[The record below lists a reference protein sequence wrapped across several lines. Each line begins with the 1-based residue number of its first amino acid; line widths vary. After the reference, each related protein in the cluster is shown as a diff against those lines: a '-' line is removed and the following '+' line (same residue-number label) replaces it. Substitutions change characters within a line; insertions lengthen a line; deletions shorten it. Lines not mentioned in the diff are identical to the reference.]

1 MAHLLGAKD
10 LSVEF
15 PTRTVLD
22 RVTIGINS
30 GDRIGVVGRN
40 GEGKSTLIRA
50 LAGLQEPDS
59 GEVIARNS
67 VRIGLLSQDDVFAD
81 SVSVSAAVVGDR
93 PEHEWAGDAR
103 IRDVIT
109 GLLSD
114 VDWSAQ
120 IGELSGGQSRRVSLA
135 SLLVGEWDVLFL
147 DEPTNHLDV
156 LGVSW
161 LSHHLAKRWPAGSGA
176 LVVIT
181 HDRWFLDASTDST
194 WEVHDGVVDA
204 YEGGYAAY
212 VLERVERER
221 SAAVTEAKRQNL
233 LKKELAWLR
242 RGAPAR
248 TAKPK
253 FRIKEANALI
263 NDVPEIRDPVS
274 LSRVA
279 TTRLGK
285 KVIELEEAG
294 VSFGDS
300 IVLHPLTWR
309 LAPGERTGI
318 VGANGVGKSTLLG
331 LLSGVIEPSTGTLSR
346 GTTVKLSVLD
356 QKLDSLAS
364 VRDDRVS
371 EVIARKKTSYRADG
385 VEMTPGQLLERL
397 GFSSAHLSARV
408 FELSGGQRRR
418 LQFLMELLDEPN
430 VLLLDEPTNDLDT
443 EMLRA
448 MEDLLDTWPGT
459 LVVVSHDRYLLER
472 VTDQQY
478 AILDGHFRHLPG
490 GVDEYLALEASPAT
504 RALSDLTARA
514 TPALSADTPE
524 STALRPGSKEH
535 REAQKERQKVEKKI
549 ASLRLTVASFDSD
562 LSDVDPTDH
571 EALAALD
578 SGRQAALTEL
588 SKLEERWLELEI
600 LLD

>member
-1 MAHLLGAKD
+1 
-10 LSVEF
+10 
-15 PTRTVLD
+15 
-22 RVTIGINS
+22 
-30 GDRIGVVGRN
+30 
-40 GEGKSTLIRA
+40 
-50 LAGLQEPDS
+50 
-59 GEVIARNS
+59 
-67 VRIGLLSQDDVFAD
+67 
-81 SVSVSAAVVGDR
+81 
-93 PEHEWAGDAR
+93 
-103 IRDVIT
+103 
-109 GLLSD
+109 
-114 VDWSAQ
+114 
-120 IGELSGGQSRRVSLA
+120 
-135 SLLVGEWDVLFL
+135 
-147 DEPTNHLDV
+147 
-156 LGVSW
+156 
-161 LSHHLAKRWPAGSGA
+161 
-176 LVVIT
+176 
-181 HDRWFLDASTDST
+181 
-194 WEVHDGVVDA
+194 
-204 YEGGYAAY
+204 
-212 VLERVERER
+212 
-221 SAAVTEAKRQNL
+221 
-233 LKKELAWLR
+233 
-242 RGAPAR
+242 
-248 TAKPK
+248 
-253 FRIKEANALI
+253 
-263 NDVPEIRDPVS
+263 VS

-331 LLSGVIEPSTGTLSR
+331 LLSGAIEPSTGTLSR

-371 EVIARKKTSYRADG
+371 EVIARKRTSYRADG

-535 REAQKERQKVEKKI
+535 REAQKERQKVEKK
-549 ASLRLTVASFDSD
+549 L
-562 LSDVDPTDH
+562 PH
-571 EALAALD
+571 
-578 SGRQAALTEL
+578 
-588 SKLEERWLELEI
+588 
-600 LLD
+600 

>member
-1 MAHLLGAKD
+1 VAHLLGAKD
-10 LSVEF
+10 LSVEY

-22 RVTIGINS
+22 NVTIGVNS

-50 LAGLQEPDS
+50 LAGVQEPDS

-67 VRIGLLSQDDVFAD
+67 VRVGLLDQDDLFDD
-81 SVSVSAAVVGDR
+81 SVSVAEAVVGAR
-93 PEHEWAGDAR
+93 PEHEWASDPK

-114 VDWSAQ
+114 VDWSAR

-161 LSHHLAKRWPAGSGA
+161 LSNHLARRWPSGSGA

-181 HDRWFLDASTDST
+181 HDRWFLDASTDNT

-212 VLERVERER
+212 VLQRVERER

-285 KVIELEEAG
+285 KVIDLDDVS
-294 VSFGDS
+294 VSFGDTT
-300 IVLHPLTWR
+300 VLHPLTWR

-318 VGANGVGKSTLLG
+318 LGANGVGKSTLLG
-331 LLSGVIEPSTGTLSR
+331 LLSGAVEPSSGSISR

-356 QKLDSLAS
+356 QKLDSLAA
-364 VRDDRVS
+364 VRGDRVS

-459 LVVVSHDRYLLER
+459 LIVVSHDRYLLER

-490 GVDEYLALEASPAT
+490 GVDEYVAIASSPGS
-504 RALSDLTARA
+504 RALSEMTGKPSGQE
-514 TPALSADTPE
+514 PALPE
-524 STALRPGSKEH
+524 TTATLRPGSKEH
-535 REAQKERQKVEKKI
+535 REAEKDKKATERKI
-549 ASLRLTVASFDSD
+549 AAMQELIAA
-562 LSDVDPTDH
+562 VDAD
-571 EALAALD
+571 LAATD
-578 SGRQAALTEL
+578 PADFTTLTEL
-588 SKLEERWLELEI
+588 DIRRKSAQNDLDVLEERWLELVEK
-600 LLD
+600 LG